1 MEIID
6 VNIDTFD
13 NEISSGT
20 VLVDFNASWCGPCR
34 MIRPILDEIAEERSS
49 SKIISVDIDEQAL
62 LADKYNM
69 PVSKMMVKLL
79 EIGYLRFLDIGGKV
93 CENQKNEILAD

>member
-6 VNIDTFD
+6 VNKDNFD
-13 NEISSGT
+13 KEVLTGT

-49 SKIISVDIDEQAL
+49 AKIVSVDIDEQEE
-62 LADKYNM
+62 LANKYN
-69 PVSKMMVKLL
+69 VSSIPCLVLFKDGKEVTRSIGLKPKEELEKLL
-79 EIGYLRFLDIGGKV
+79 GE
-93 CENQKNEILAD
+93 

>member
-6 VNIDTFD
+6 VNKDNFD
-13 NEISSGT
+13 KEVSTGT

-49 SKIISVDIDEQAL
+49 SKIVSVDIDEQAE
-62 LADKYNM
+62 LAMKYN
-69 PVSKMMVKLL
+69 VSSIPCLVLFKDGQEVTRSIGLKPKDEIEKLL
-79 EIGYLRFLDIGGKV
+79 GE
-93 CENQKNEILAD
+93 